1 MEDYIVRKISKQRG
15 KKIYHKFYDK
25 KGKEIKD
32 KKYVQ
37 KIISDIYISPAY
49 NDVKINIKK
58 TAKVRAIGYDTEK
71 RPQYIYNKKFI
82 EEQKDKKFNHM
93 SAFGKKF
100 TKINKKINED
110 LYSTKDSKEKQV
122 ALILK
127 LIMECH
133 FRIGN
138 ERYSKKY
145 KSYGTTTL
153 ENKHVKVKKDHVI
166 IDFIGKKKVR
176 NICTV
181 RNKKVVKT
189 LREKKKTL
197 KKNDRV
203 FTYRKG
209 NDYFNIQSSD
219 VNKYLKQFGKFSAK
233 NFRTWGANVELIV
246 QINKFCKKETMDTK
260 KKIDACIKKSIQEV
274 ALKLHNTS
282 AVCRSNYLDPELIQF
297 FTNDIDGFIRHFD
310 VSSKEELYKKYV
322 SFLDNL

>member
-1 MEDYIVRKISKQRG
+1 
-15 KKIYHKFYDK
+15 
-25 KGKEIKD
+25 
-32 KKYVQ
+32 
-37 KIISDIYISPAY
+37 
-49 NDVKINIKK
+49 
-58 TAKVRAIGYDTEK
+58 
-71 RPQYIYNKKFI
+71 
-82 EEQKDKKFNHM
+82 M

-100 TKINKKINED
+100 TKINQKINED

-133 FRIGN
+133 FRVGN

-166 IDFIGKKKVR
+166 IDFVGKKKVR

-197 KKNDRV
+197 RKNDRL

-209 NDYFNIQSSD
+209 GDYFNIQSSD

-246 QINKFCKKETMDTK
+246 QINQYCKKE
-260 KKIDACIKKSIQEV
+260 KIDTRKKTDDCIKKSIQGV
-274 ALKLHNTS
+274 ACKLHNTS
-282 AVCRSNYLDPELIQF
+282 AVCRSNYIDPELIKF
-297 FTNDIDGFIRHFD
+297 FTNDSEGFLRHFD

>member
-1 MEDYIVRKISKQRG
+1 MDEYIIRKISKKRG
-15 KKIYHKFYDK
+15 NKYYHKYYDK
-25 KGKEIKD
+25 KEKEIKD
-32 KKYVQ
+32 KGYIE
-37 KIISDIYISPAY
+37 KIINGIYISPAY
-49 NDVKINIKK
+49 DNVKINIRKNNK
-58 TAKVRAIGYDTEK
+58 IRAIGYDTEK

-93 SAFGKKF
+93 SSFGKKF
-100 TKINKKINED
+100 TKMNQKINED

-133 FRIGN
+133 FRVGN

-153 ENKHVKVKKDHVI
+153 ENKHLKVKKDHVI

-176 NICTV
+176 NKCTV
-181 RNKKVVKT
+181 RNKKVVKN
-189 LREKKKTL
+189 LKEKKKTL
-197 KKNDRV
+197 KKNDRI

-233 NFRTWGANVELIV
+233 NFRTWGANVELIE
-246 QINKFCKKETMDTK
+246 QINKFCKKEEVKTK
-260 KKIDACIKKSIQEV
+260 KKIDECIKKSIQEV

-297 FTNDIDGFIRHFD
+297 FTNDSDGFIRHFD
-310 VSSKEELYKKYV
+310 VASKEELYKKYV